1 MNQPIVSI
9 DPIVLLKCPA
19 PMNSLVK
26 NAIQTMHLNH
36 IDYFILYDFC
46 EWEPQIM
53 QSVLPAVILKLFDQ
67 QNNGSTCLL
76 INDPLLIESINAL
89 IGTNA
94 KEAIDQ
100 LIVDIGASKYKN
112 VISTNVSDYLPL
124 FLIERGGNKFLYTNK
139 NWDAENKINRKIQLY
154 KGLNSKAL
162 AFSYQLI
169 LDEILNS
176 SHRKFNGNQ
185 KLAIELALKYSFMI
199 LTGGPGTGKTFTLTG
214 ILRAILRSGV
224 EVHEIALAAPTAKAA
239 NRMNESIGEN
249 INRISSPTSKE
260 IQLLDLKGTT
270 IHRLLCVSNTV
281 SDSRY
286 SELYPMPFKVLVIDE
301 ASMIDLYLM
310 KTLIN
315 SIDTSQTKLI
325 LIGDKDQ
332 LPSVEEGAVFS
343 DLVENNTQAHVV
355 TLKESYRTQGKLLA
369 FIQNVNNKVK
379 DKPISIPVF
388 PSIDIFIKNTDE
400 PVGLLELNT
409 LSKEK
414 FVNEI
419 QFWAEKYFLELIRKF
434 SENTSLDLSVIN
446 TYLKQISEAKILTV
460 INNGL
465 YGVDVLNQICRN
477 EIIRSSYVA
486 KSNQFFHGM
495 PIQIL
500 RNNNQIELFNGDIGV
515 IMKTS
520 ERFFQAVFVV
530 HNQLKVFSIEKLPE
544 FQLSFATTVH
554 KGQGSEYENVM
565 LIIPPE
571 SVSTVASKQLIY
583 TGISRSKKKCL
594 ILAAIEDLQKSLDND
609 IKRTS
614 GLRT

>member
-185 KLAIELALKYSFMI
+185 KLADRK
-199 LTGGPGTGKTFTLTG
+199 
-214 ILRAILRSGV
+214 
-224 EVHEIALAAPTAKAA
+224 
-239 NRMNESIGEN
+239 
-249 INRISSPTSKE
+249 
-260 IQLLDLKGTT
+260 
-270 IHRLLCVSNTV
+270 
-281 SDSRY
+281 
-286 SELYPMPFKVLVIDE
+286 
-301 ASMIDLYLM
+301 
-310 KTLIN
+310 
-315 SIDTSQTKLI
+315 
-325 LIGDKDQ
+325 
-332 LPSVEEGAVFS
+332 SVV
-343 DLVENNTQAHVV
+343 
-355 TLKESYRTQGKLLA
+355 
-369 FIQNVNNKVK
+369 
-379 DKPISIPVF
+379 
-388 PSIDIFIKNTDE
+388 
-400 PVGLLELNT
+400 
-409 LSKEK
+409 
-414 FVNEI
+414 
-419 QFWAEKYFLELIRKF
+419 
-434 SENTSLDLSVIN
+434 
-446 TYLKQISEAKILTV
+446 
-460 INNGL
+460 
-465 YGVDVLNQICRN
+465 
-477 EIIRSSYVA
+477 
-486 KSNQFFHGM
+486 
-495 PIQIL
+495 
-500 RNNNQIELFNGDIGV
+500 
-515 IMKTS
+515 
-520 ERFFQAVFVV
+520 
-530 HNQLKVFSIEKLPE
+530 
-544 FQLSFATTVH
+544 
-554 KGQGSEYENVM
+554 
-565 LIIPPE
+565 
-571 SVSTVASKQLIY
+571 
-583 TGISRSKKKCL
+583 
-594 ILAAIEDLQKSLDND
+594 
-609 IKRTS
+609 
-614 GLRT
+614 